1 MIAVV
6 IGLNKHVNKEMT
18 VILMYLGLVVMK
30 MIVAMKPI
38 HVWTP
43 PVQNVMVRGFSKD
56 MKLHVVMNGV
66 VLLIVLALLVPIISK
81 GMSSMMNV
89 VVRVV
94 GVTMLVGN
102 VKSILNTYVI
112 LS

>member
-43 PVQNVMVRGFSKD
+43 PVQLVMVRGFSKD
-56 MKLHVVMNGV
+56 MKLHVVIMRV
-66 VLLIVLALLVPIISK
+66 SVLVY
-81 GMSSMMNV
+81 
-89 VVRVV
+89 VV
-94 GVTMLVGN
+94 GVIATMN
-102 VKSILNTYVI
+102 NPATRR
-112 LS
+112 